1 MKNKEKQNCGL
12 RVQDCS
18 LFPEATIWP
27 ISCPC
32 GAAVAV
38 GGSAQQHAL
47 AQPGFHWQNDPL
59 VLQPAWPSRP
69 QFGRAKE
76 DRGRTE
82 MGLHQRGKK
91 RTGARRQKESEADSL
106 VDARWDQECIKVGRI
121 SVFSGFSVPILS
133 LFLSNSSMN
142 CYFERR
148 WVALT
153 NKALAGPCRN
163 VPPCGP
169 SALSTRTESYS
180 HTQLHQTDID
190 PQDFGV

>member
-1 MKNKEKQNCGL
+1 MPWLNLVSTDRMIPLSCSQLGH
-12 RVQDCS
+12 RVPN
-18 LFPEATIWP
+18 LEERKKT
-27 ISCPC
+27 
-32 GAAVAV
+32 
-38 GGSAQQHAL
+38 GGGQK
-47 AQPGFHWQNDPL
+47 W
-59 VLQPAWPSRP
+59 VYI
-69 QFGRAKE
+69 K
-76 DRGRTE
+76 
-82 MGLHQRGKK
+82 GKK
-91 RTGARRQKESEADSL
+91 RTGARRQRKSEADSL

-153 NKALAGPCRN
+153 NKALAGPCCN

-169 SALSTRTESYS
+169 SALSTLTESYS